1 MNGSPMNRNRRAAAP
16 RAITR
21 KTGRTAC
28 RMSMASSLLQAKRA
42 IPGKGPPAR
51 AAPGEKGA
59 RPRGYSPS
67 LLPRRTPFRDEVVD
81 DPPRLRVRDGASV
94 PLLHPRHGRG
104 PARPVLVLS
113 QRTAQRMADRTLGFE
128 QRPGLRIPAAR
139 RRNIGPGTLFP
150 SRSGRPLISMV
161 FFVVAGSP
169 GCARPPDRREVVDD
183 RPGFPVRD
191 GAPVDL
197 LHPCHGLGPPL
208 PFPALAQRAVERMA
222 DGALGLEQRLRS
234 GIREG
239 SGGSRL
245 HAAPSAP
252 VPFVASFLS
261 VVRPPP
267 RKVRRLNRERGGG
280 DQKER
285 SRQNRTDPFPV
296 HRLPSVL
303 CVAVTSRARRRGTR
317 GSSRHPRRR
326 SSPPSSPASP

>member
-113 QRTAQRMADRTLGFE
+113 QRAAHRMADRALGFE
-128 QRPGLRIPAAR
+128 QRLRFR
-139 RRNIGPGTLFP
+139 VD
-150 SRSGRPLISMV
+150 GRP
-161 FFVVAGSP
+161 
-169 GCARPPDRREVVDD
+169 R
-183 RPGFPVRD
+183 
-191 GAPVDL
+191 
-197 LHPCHGLGPPL
+197 
-208 PFPALAQRAVERMA
+208 
-222 DGALGLEQRLRS
+222 
-234 GIREG
+234 
-239 SGGSRL
+239 GGRV
-245 HAAPSAP
+245 HAAAPPSVRP
-252 VPFVASFLS
+252 LVPFADI
-261 VVRPPP
+261 VRPPP
-267 RKVRRLNRERGGG
+267 RKVRRLNRERGSGG
-280 DQKER
+280 HQER
-285 SRQNRTDPFPV
+285 SSQNRTDPFPV
-296 HRLPSVL
+296 HCPPPVL
-303 CVAVTSRARRRGTR
+303 CVVVTSRARRRGTR